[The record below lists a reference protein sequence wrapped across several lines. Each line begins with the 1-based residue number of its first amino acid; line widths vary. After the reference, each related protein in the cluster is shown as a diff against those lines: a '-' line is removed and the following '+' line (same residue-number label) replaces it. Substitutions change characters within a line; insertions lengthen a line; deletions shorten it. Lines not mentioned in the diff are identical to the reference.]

1 MARGIAAVVDAIFL
15 LLIAV
20 VAAGI
25 VLSAANHYGRNFDV
39 QAHKLLINYYAK
51 QVVRT
56 LVTASVERPGGLP
69 DYLLA
74 YLKENVEMFK
84 ELGPAEERLKEVIEK
99 AMYPI
104 RDQYDYAVMLD
115 GRGTTWNTVYLFYKV
130 TVNGREENGT
140 VVYRRDFS
148 KLDDWINSM
157 GTVYTSSTTIFLRF
171 CPANVSCYYIPV
183 SIRVLVFPRGEVGP
197 PS

>member
-1 MARGIAAVVDAIFL
+1 MARGVAAVVDAIFL

-25 VLSAANHYGRNFDV
+25 VLSAANHYGRNFDA

-56 LVTASVERPGGLP
+56 LVTASVERPGNLP

-74 YLKENVEMFK
+74 YIKENVEMFK
-84 ELGPAEERLKEVIEK
+84 DLGPAQEKLKEVIEK

-104 RDQYDYAVMLD
+104 RNQYDYAVMLD
-115 GRGTTWNTVYLFYKV
+115 GRGTTWDTVYLFYKV
-130 TVNGREENGT
+130 TKNGTQKTGT
-140 VVYRRDFS
+140 VVYREDFS
-148 KLDDWINSM
+148 KLDEWINSM
-157 GTVYTSSTTIFLRF
+157 GTVYTSSTTIFLRY

-183 SIRVLVFPRGEVGP
+183 NIRVLVFPMGEVNEP
-197 PS
+197 